1 MSSTHLFVFFVT
13 AHYTICGCEI
23 KIFRSFS
30 YQFSIHGPS
39 LFFFL
44 SLLPQVLFHLVEILT
59 RSTPHQDKYSF

>member
-1 MSSTHLFVFFVT
+1 MSSAHLFVFFVT

-39 LFFFL
+39 LFFFYPYYPKYCFI
-44 SLLPQVLFHLVEILT
+44 LLKF
-59 RSTPHQDKYSF
+59 